1 MPCNLQPA
9 IAGLNSQARSL
20 AALPE
25 HVQEALKPGS
35 HAIGAYEPG
44 QDRKV
49 AAVSNVF
56 MCREDTWVEQVGHGK
71 SLRPRTSKGARLD

>member
-1 MPCNLQPA
+1 VPCNLQPA
-9 IAGLNSQARSL
+9 IAGPNSQTRSL
-20 AALPE
+20 AVLPE
-25 HVQEALKPGS
+25 HIQEALKPGS

-56 MCREDTWVEQVGHGK
+56 MCREDAWVEQVGYGK
-71 SLRPRTSKGARLD
+71 SLQPGTSEGARQD